1 MRISDCSSDVFSSD
15 LLVAGEAGLA
25 LAALHGDGGDLRV
38 EAPIRL
44 RLREAAL
51 RPFGPAVLRIPRDLG
66 SGDQIL
72 RMPAR
77 MPAGKGVVQSVA
89 QHGIDDRRVPHAIDR
104 KSTRLNSSH

>member
-1 MRISDCSSDVFSSD
+1 MRISDWSSDVCSSD

-77 MPAGKGVVQSVA
+77 MPAGKGVRSEE
-89 QHGIDDRRVPHAIDR
+89 HRVG
-104 KSTRLNSSH
+104 KGCVSTCKVRWWPYQ

>member
-1 MRISDCSSDVFSSD
+1 MRISDWSSDVCSSD

-51 RPFGPAVLRIPRDLG
+51 RPFGTAVLRIPRDLG
-66 SGDQIL
+66 TGDPIL
-72 RMPAR
+72 RMPTR
-77 MPAGKGVVQSVA
+77 LPAGTGVDKSVA
-89 QHGIDDRRVPHAIDR
+89 QRSDERGVGQEWFCKGRYR
-104 KSTRLNSSH
+104 